1 MTKFDSIWAW
11 LTDEQIK
18 EVEKAYAKRIK
29 ALKAEG
35 SEPEEMDA
43 YEALSRHAEDFDDIE
58 SFDDMMGLLAQM
70 KAYKIIVTG
79 ANEDDELTIKDE
91 YIAASESDA
100 LELALKDLNTW
111 SLGEGQAGISMSDGS
126 MVQGYQQGSAA
137 GS

>member
-58 SFDDMMGLLAQM
+58 SFDEMMGLLA
-70 KAYKIIVTG
+70 
-79 ANEDDELTIKDE
+79 
-91 YIAASESDA
+91 
-100 LELALKDLNTW
+100 
-111 SLGEGQAGISMSDGS
+111 
-126 MVQGYQQGSAA
+126 
-137 GS
+137 

>member
-1 MTKFDSIWAW
+1 
-11 LTDEQIK
+11 
-18 EVEKAYAKRIK
+18 
-29 ALKAEG
+29 
-35 SEPEEMDA
+35 
-43 YEALSRHAEDFDDIE
+43 
-58 SFDDMMGLLAQM
+58 M

-91 YIAASESDA
+91 YIADSESDA

>member
-35 SEPEEMDA
+35 SEPQERDA

-91 YIAASESDA
+91 YIADSESDA
-100 LELALKDLNTW
+100 LELALKDLNPW